1 MDFQT
6 ILILALIGL
15 AAGYLSGF
23 VGIGGGIIMVPAL
36 TMLLLVD
43 QKTAQG
49 TSLAV
54 LMMPIGILGVYN
66 YYKQGHVEIKYAL
79 VIAAL
84 FVAGSYFGS
93 KTSLSIDTTLVK
105 RIFGGFMILV
115 ALKFIFGK

>member
-93 KTSLSIDTTLVK
+93 KTSLSLDTTLVK